1 VLAGRDAVRL
11 FVERAAAARPDF
23 ALDVERAD
31 AVAEICRR
39 LDGMPLAIEL
49 AAARTGML
57 AVDQLAARLDDRF
70 GLLTGGRASLPRQQT
85 LRATIDWSYELLAPP
100 ERTLFGRLA
109 VFVGGWTLDA
119 AEQVCAG
126 RELARGQVLD
136 VLGRLV
142 DRSLV
147 TADPRAGRF
156 GMLETIRQYAR
167 ERLAES
173 GEAQELDGRHAR
185 YFLVLAERAEL
196 HGPRQPGWLA
206 RLDAEHDNLRAA
218 IDWTPA
224 HRQHDLAV
232 RLARAL
238 HAAALMESFQPSPA
252 SMAAARDWCGSTPS
266 PATWT
271 RRSPSAPAGR
281 RCLGGWATAG
291 PARRRSSCSA
301 SPPASR
307 VSIGKPPGCSRSA

>member
-1 VLAGRDAVRL
+1 VLAGHDAVRL

-147 TADPRAGRF
+147 TATPGPVALGCWKRSGYTPGNAWPSPVRPKSWTAATPATSSSWPSGRSCTAPGSRAGWRVWTPS
-156 GMLETIRQYAR
+156 MTTCVRP
-167 ERLAES
+167 S
-173 GEAQELDGRHAR
+173 T
-185 YFLVLAERAEL
+185 
-196 HGPRQPGWLA
+196 GPRPTVSMTWRCGWPGPC
-206 RLDAEHDNLRAA
+206 
-218 IDWTPA
+218 TP
-224 HRQHDLAV
+224 
-232 RLARAL
+232 
-238 HAAALMESFQPSPA
+238 
-252 SMAAARDWCGSTPS
+252 
-266 PATWT
+266 
-271 RRSPSAPAGR
+271 
-281 RCLGGWATAG
+281 
-291 PARRRSSCSA
+291 
-301 SPPASR
+301 PP
-307 VSIGKPPGCSRSA
+307 